1 MGLIVQCTHSLKNE
15 ASDTFFQGHI
25 GWGHFVTPSTLFI
38 LYVVFAQSSI
48 INYSYVFSWTDEYLV
63 WDPSPY
69 AGIEVG
75 FVYIYLVY

>member
-1 MGLIVQCTHSLKNE
+1 MHVLLSKERSIR
-15 ASDTFFQGHI
+15 DFFQGHI
-25 GWGHFVTPSTLFI
+25 RRGHFVTPSTLFI

-48 INYSYVFSWTDEYLV
+48 TNYSYVFSWTDEYLV